1 MKPEHFHHICTMD
14 LKSNWRGVV
23 FSIALGLLSMFIEK
37 YTPSYINGIIIALIL
52 GMIVSNT
59 VKLPS
64 NLDSGIGY
72 TSAKMLEFSILFL
85 AVGINYTE
93 IAHLG
98 ASSFVGLAVIVLIV
112 LSATYYLSQRFN
124 CPANTGILV
133 GFGTAICGSSAI
145 AALSPSLKNKEKE
158 DVAIAMAVVNLLGT
172 LGMLILP
179 VVLLKSDFS
188 ASKIG
193 LLIGGSLHSVGNVA
207 GAGFT
212 IGKEAGDAAITV
224 KLARVA
230 LLTPG
235 LIFMNYLVNRNS
247 AGNWKD
253 YFKLPWYLIGFILV
267 TILVSVIEIPK
278 SSIKN
283 LEYIGKIILTIA
295 MAAIGLKVS
304 FTKLLKAGKRGI
316 GFGIVIF
323 GLQLGLLLLLT
334 LI

>member
-14 LKSNWRGVV
+14 LKSNWRGIV
-23 FSIALGLLSMFIEK
+23 FSIALGLLSIFLEK

-52 GMIVSNT
+52 GMIVSNSI
-59 VKLPS
+59 KLPN

-85 AVGINYTE
+85 AVGINYAE

-98 ASSFVGLAVIVLIV
+98 ASSFVGLAVIVFIV

-179 VVLLKSDFS
+179 IILLKSDFS

-212 IGKEAGDAAITV
+212 LGKEAGDAAITV

-235 LIFMNYLVNRNS
+235 LIFMNYQVNRNS
-247 AGNWKD
+247 TGNWKD

-267 TILVSVIEIPK
+267 TILVSVVEIPK

-304 FTKLLKAGKRGI
+304 FSKLLKAGKRGI